1 MNFIPDKDKQHA
13 EDAQHEDGLSHCLCV
28 LNFLPHD
35 FDEATCTCLITNS
48 KGNLL
53 SALILALDRKLFV
66 PIKLEKHRPEGCSVR
81 LKQRAGYVF
90 SASTSQTHTS
100 EIFMGFIVLSSIR
113 HSC

>member
-1 MNFIPDKDKQHA
+1 MR
-13 EDAQHEDGLSHCLCV
+13 HCLCA

-35 FDEATCTCLITNS
+35 FDEATYTSLVTNA

-81 LKQRAGYVF
+81 LKQRAGRAF
-90 SASTSQTHTS
+90 SASTCQTHTF
-100 EIFMGFIVLSSIR
+100 EIFMAFIVLSSVR